1 MTARPRKVHVESDR
15 RRYLGYDRGV
25 AVVMLCG
32 AGWGDPLDSTPT
44 PEDAT
49 CKRCLSI
56 AAGPK
61 PKIEH
66 GPIHM
71 SRTFEG
77 FRIEDACP
85 CPQEPCGFVS
95 MENVI
100 PECEH
105 HPWQRAKTMRRMHP
119 ASHCPGARE

>member
-1 MTARPRKVHVESDR
+1 MTPRPRKVHVESDR
-15 RRYLGYDRGV
+15 RRYLGYDRGF

-32 AGWGDPLDSTPT
+32 AGWGEPLDSTPT

-71 SRTFEG
+71 SRTPSKLDRAPPDRGAHNDEVLAEFG
-77 FRIEDACP
+77 LK
-85 CPQEPCGFVS
+85 
-95 MENVI
+95 
-100 PECEH
+100 PEEIAGL
-105 HPWQRAKTMRRMHP
+105 RASGTI
-119 ASHCPGARE
+119 